1 MAFDWLLALLQ
12 RLFTNV
18 LLKGKFFIYFNTKDF
33 YAVFRINCYVI
44 NIQWRRIF
52 HFGFFLTTVAW
63 NFSGLTIISFNLN
76 HSIAAWISVSSV
88 ERRFSIVLSAAV
100 IVLSSAK
107 FSRSVF
113 VIQRYRSFIN
123 ILKRSGPSI
132 EPWGT
137 PDKSTWN
144 TLWVLL
150 ILTFCFPL
158 FKYE

>member
-1 MAFDWLLALLQ
+1 MLVTCFVTEG
-12 RLFTNV
+12 RNV
-18 LLKGKFFIYFNTKDF
+18 FLKGQPIIDFNTKEF
-33 YAVFRINCYVI
+33 YAVFRTNCYVI
-44 NIQWRRIF
+44 NIQCIRIF
-52 HFGFFLTTVAW
+52 HFIFFLTTAAW
-63 NFSGLTIISFNLN
+63 NFSGLTTISINLN
-76 HSIAAWISVSSV
+76 HSIAAWLSVSSA

-132 EPWGT
+132 EPWQT

-150 ILTFCFPL
+150 IFTFCFRL

>member
-1 MAFDWLLALLQ
+1 MF
-12 RLFTNV
+12 
-18 LLKGKFFIYFNTKDF
+18 LKGQPIIYFNTKEF
-33 YAVFRINCYVI
+33 YAACRINFLVI
-44 NIQWRRIF
+44 NIQWIRIF
-52 HFGFFLTTVAW
+52 HFSIFLTTMTW

-76 HSIAAWISVSSV
+76 HSIAAWLSVSSA

-150 ILTFCFPL
+150 IFTFCFVFL
-158 FKYE
+158 S